1 VNCTVTGNSAREGGG
16 VCAEEFG
23 TWVELINCTVAGNSA
38 TNSAGGTYSHKGSCG
53 MLNCIVYFNDAPTE
67 PNDSGIFGPSAFEYS
82 CITPLPTNG
91 VGNIDADPRFVNAAA
106 GDFRLRPDSPC
117 IDAGTNLSDVIT
129 TDIVGEFR
137 PWDGNRDGAAAF
149 DMGAYEFRPSPVT
162 LYVSLQSTNPTPP
175 YTSWITAATNIQDAV
190 DAARDGD
197 TVVVTNGVY
206 AVGWRDPLD
215 SLGYGLGPSRVAVTN
230 AIRLESLNGPLV
242 TTIQGGQL
250 TNDVGEA
257 YGVRC
262 VFLGINA
269 VLSGF
274 TLANGSTAN
283 EWQSERS
290 KGGGVR
296 SEPFAVVTNCV
307 LTSNWAYFGGG
318 GAAGGML
325 RNCSLIGNSAYHFG
339 GGAYESTL
347 YNCMITGNSAH
358 PGDPGPNSSGSLGGG
373 AYRSTLYNCRVT
385 DNSARHAGGV
395 VDCTLY
401 NCTVTG
407 NSATEF
413 SGGGAGS
420 STLFNCTVTG
430 NSASTQG
437 GGVVNGRL
445 YNCIVYYNIAA
456 NDPNYCNDYSEWGIS
471 YCCTT
476 PLPTNGIGNVLGP
489 PLFVDMVAD
498 DLRLREGSPCID
510 VGMNLVGFSAT
521 VTNWDG

>member
-1 VNCTVTGNSAREGGG
+1 MKTTSQLAILVLATFNVSA
-16 VCAEEFG
+16 A
-23 TWVELINCTVAGNSA
+23 
-38 TNSAGGTYSHKGSCG
+38 
-53 MLNCIVYFNDAPTE
+53 
-67 PNDSGIFGPSAFEYS
+67 
-82 CITPLPTNG
+82 
-91 VGNIDADPRFVNAAA
+91 
-106 GDFRLRPDSPC
+106 
-117 IDAGTNLSDVIT
+117 
-129 TDIVGEFR
+129 
-137 PWDGNRDGAAAF
+137 
-149 DMGAYEFRPSPVT
+149 T
-162 LYVSLQSTNPTPP
+162 LYVSLESPNPSPP
-175 YTSWITAATNIQDAV
+175 FATWATAATNIQHAV
-190 DAARDGD
+190 DAANTGD
-197 TVVVTNGVY
+197 TVLVTNGVY
-206 AVGWRDPLD
+206 AVGWREPLD

-230 AIRLESLNGPLV
+230 AIKVESLNGPLV

-250 TNDVGEA
+250 TNDLGEV

-262 VFLGINA
+262 VFLGNNA

-274 TLANGSTAN
+274 TLTNGSTAS

-296 SEPFAVVTNCV
+296 SEPVAVVTNCV
-307 LTSNWAYFGGG
+307 VTSNWAYFGGG

-325 RNCSLIGNSAYHFG
+325 CNCSLIGNSAYHFG

-347 YNCMITGNSAH
+347 CNCMVTGNSAH
-358 PGDPGPNSSGSLGGG
+358 PGANIYGSLGGG

-385 DNSARHAGGV
+385 GNSARSSGGV

-413 SGGGAGS
+413 SGGGAGY

-437 GGVVNGRL
+437 GGVANGRL
-445 YNCIVYYNIAA
+445 YNCIVYYNNAA
-456 NDPNYCNDYSEWGIS
+456 NEPNFYNDIDWCIS
-471 YCCTT
+471 YSCTT
-476 PLPTNGIGNVLGP
+476 PLPTNGVGNILGP

-521 VTNWDG
+521 VTNWGWAKVIAYNHDPTDILGNTRFIDGNFDGLVAWDMGAYEFNSFRPPQFTCAPQRMPDCWRLSITGAPNKWVHVQKSSDLKNWEDCWSGWMGTSGVKHVDDRQSYEQGPKAMFYRVVVGQ